1 MYMFVS
7 EAENNETVTYMC
19 LFVSETKIVK
29 EETTDSVDVEGS
41 IEKSITDGATEQKE
55 VCASFAFMNI

>member
-1 MYMFVS
+1 MSQLIARMY
-7 EAENNETVTYMC
+7 

-41 IEKSITDGATEQKE
+41 IEKSVTDGATEKKE
-55 VCASFAFMNI
+55 VCVSFALVIWIYES